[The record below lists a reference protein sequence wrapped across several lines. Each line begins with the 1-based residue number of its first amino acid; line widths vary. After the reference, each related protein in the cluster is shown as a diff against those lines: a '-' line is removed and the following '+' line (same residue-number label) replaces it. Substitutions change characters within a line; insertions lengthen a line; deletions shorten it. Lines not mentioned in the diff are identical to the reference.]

1 MCVSASLLCQ
11 CVTGTKTCV
20 TKKKLQCVFVCV
32 LVRRQPDEDKDVD
45 SLAHL
50 LLSLAVGGAAMT
62 TILLEHFFF
71 FF

>member
-11 CVTGTKTCV
+11 CVTG

-32 LVRRQPDEDKDVD
+32 LVRRQPDED

-50 LLSLAVGGAAMT
+50 LLSLAVGGRYLRQHRCTAC
-62 TILLEHFFF
+62 LQ
-71 FF
+71 